1 MSRRQK
7 PVETISVHVPFAIR
21 KYGGR
26 KQVITPNGEPATI
39 EKARVDSTLVK
50 ALARAFRWKKMLESG
65 QFTTITELAE
75 HENLALTYMARVL
88 RLSLLAPEI
97 VEVILDGQQ
106 SPEVILAA
114 LLEPFPVAWERQIEQ
129 FSCALSG
136 RSRTSVAGFRSR
148 F

>member
-1 MSRRQK
+1 M
-7 PVETISVHVPFAIR
+7 ETITVHVPFTFR

-26 KQVITPNGEPATI
+26 KQVITPDGEPAAI

-75 HENLALTYMARVL
+75 HEKLALTYMTRVL

-106 SPEVILAA
+106 SPEVMLAA
-114 LLEPFPVAWERQIEQ
+114 LMEPFPVAWEGQIEQ
-129 FSCALSG
+129 FS
-136 RSRTSVAGFRSR
+136 
-148 F
+148 